1 MELHNKLATLEKNF
15 VYNVIFLPSKVEGNP
30 SDKSATGHGQTENL
44 GKQSS
49 MEQFVVSQIAIAKL
63 LNLLTTWWLKRRPK
77 ISKLMK

>member
-1 MELHNKLATLEKNF
+1 MTTLDKNS
-15 VYNVIFLPSKVEGNP
+15 VCNVIFLPSKPRCNYSEGNP

-63 LNLLTTWWLKRRPK
+63 LNLLTTWWLKRRQK